1 MRYTKPTAVIFIA
14 GVWVNVSEFF
24 RNEILVKSHWTCHYQ
39 GLDLSFPSGPI
50 NGAVW
55 VVWGFSFSAIIYAL
69 STQFS
74 LLQTTAVSWIA
85 GFCLM
90 WLVTWNLA
98 VFPVEILPYAV
109 PLSILETFIA
119 VAICKKASAAA
130 QRGA

>member
-1 MRYTKPTAVIFIA
+1 MRYTKPTIAIFIA
-14 GVWVNVSEFF
+14 GLWVNVSEFF
-24 RNEILVKSHWTCHYQ
+24 RNEILVKSHWTSHYQ

-69 STQFS
+69 STKFS
-74 LLQTTAVSWIA
+74 LLQTTAVSWLA

-90 WLVTWNLA
+90 WLVTWNLT

-109 PLSILETFIA
+109 PLSILETVIA
-119 VAICKKASAAA
+119 AAICKKAATAA